1 MFIVLTCSFSFVN
14 AGENNLTLLGKVIY
28 IDPGHGGK
36 DPGAIFKDI
45 YESNINLEISLIL
58 RDTLEKKGAI
68 VLLTREGDYDLSV
81 DNAINRKRSDLS
93 RRANVINRSNCDI
106 YLSIHLNSISSST
119 WSGIQVFYDDV
130 NKKNE
135 YIANLFQTYF
145 KSKLNTKREYKEL
158 TDRYMYKRINVP
170 GVLIEVGFLSNAN
183 DRFLLQKKDYQYKF
197 SNIVSDALDVYFN

>member
-1 MFIVLTCSFSFVN
+1 M
-14 AGENNLTLLGKVIY
+14 
-28 IDPGHGGK
+28 
-36 DPGAIFKDI
+36 
-45 YESNINLEISLIL
+45 
-58 RDTLEKKGAI
+58 
-68 VLLTREGDYDLSV
+68 LTREGDYDLSV